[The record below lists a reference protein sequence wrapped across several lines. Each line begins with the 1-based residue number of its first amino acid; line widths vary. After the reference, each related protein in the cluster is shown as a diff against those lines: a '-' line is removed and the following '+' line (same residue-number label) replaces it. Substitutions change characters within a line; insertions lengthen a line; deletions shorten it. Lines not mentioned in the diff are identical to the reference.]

1 MAQLPVP
8 EQLDMEATD
17 ISIRWPI
24 WKKKWGHYYA
34 ATELEKKEWK
44 YTSVYIT
51 YYIRRISTE
60 NIRKFHIR

>member
-24 WKKKWGHYYA
+24 WKEKWGHYYA
-34 ATELEKKEWK
+34 ATELEKKIEVHK
-44 YTSVYIT
+44 CL
-51 YYIRRISTE
+51 YYLLY
-60 NIRKFHIR
+60 